1 MTLDNFLS
9 FLQQLITMTDPHNA
23 ASVALARNAL
33 TAVSG
38 LARSTKMSD
47 PLTQR
52 AMAKAEVRF
61 DALLYHREDFA
72 GKPGEYMNNQ
82 HKRQRLRS
90 YLAPEC

>member
-9 FLQQLITMTDPHNA
+9 FLQQLITMTDPDND
-23 ASVALARNAL
+23 ASVALAKNAL
-33 TAVSG
+33 TSVSA
-38 LARSTKMSD
+38 LARTANMVD
-47 PLTQR
+47 PLTRR
-52 AMAKAEVRF
+52 AMMKAEVRLEMF
-61 DALLYHREDFA
+61 LHHREDFA